1 MSKQIQVNL
10 AFNAD
15 TSKAKAQIN
24 DLVASL
30 NKISSKNSQ
39 IFDDKGL
46 KDAASAAKDLTKYL
60 EASVNVNTGKLDL
73 NKFTQSLSQSKTSLN
88 DLYNSLSKAGP
99 EGQRAFSQLSSAIAS
114 SDSSVLNLNAKVKD
128 LGQTLKNTIKWQL
141 SSSLVHGFMGAMSQ
155 AVGYAKDLN
164 SSLNDIRIVTGAGV
178 DEMARFAEQANKSAK
193 ALSSTTTEYTKASL
207 IYYQQ
212 GLSDSEVKER
222 TDVTIKM
229 ANVSKE
235 SAQVV
240 SDQMTAVWN
249 NFYDGSK
256 SLEYYADVMT
266 ALGAATASS
275 VDEIA
280 GGLEKFAAIGDTI
293 GLSYEYAAS
302 ALATITSNTR
312 QSEEVVGTALK
323 TIFARIQG
331 LNLGETLDDGTTLN
345 KYSAALDKVGISI
358 FDQAGEL
365 KNMDNILSEMG
376 NKWQELSKDQ
386 QIALAQTVAGTRQYT
401 QLVALM
407 DNWDNGDSDSFQAN
421 LSTAYGSEGALQ
433 KQQEIY
439 AESWEAAADRVKA
452 ATEDIYDSLL
462 NDEAIIVLLNGLEK
476 ILDFTGALIDG
487 FGGLKG
493 ILLMVAGIFTRQIAN
508 EVPEALGK
516 LKSNFEILTGQ
527 GQKKKVAMLEQ
538 TAQLRKPKPVE
549 EGGPKEGTAEYTRAM
564 ADSQQAEQMAKLE
577 RRHSQLTDAQYNSA
591 KAKIDEA
598 RASQEL
604 VASLQEEIAEKEK
617 AFKQAKR
624 NAKVKNG
631 DQKVSDRI
639 AELDQEIGS
648 TDADK
653 RAAEELYCSTRA
665 KQQSELTSDEAEWMA
680 NYERR
685 KAELETL
692 QQMDGSQTVN
702 QALQGQMDQLAGLHA
717 KWAQLNQVIDDY
729 GTQISSYQSRTQA
742 IQDAGGVETEQG
754 AKELKELTTSMENYL
769 TLLNQIDGVQIDI
782 PEFQKV
788 IDEVKAG
795 KRPVED
801 LIEEF
806 KKISTVQIKDGQITQ
821 IGDEAVDAE
830 GRLQHLENQIEDVIG
845 KLEALSPEQFEKL
858 AAAAEEAGISI
869 SGLKYVLAKR
879 QNTNQQQEGTD
890 PQLPEMEF
898 STALTKVA
906 GLGMDI
912 GALFSS
918 VGSAIST
925 CFDESTTA
933 GEKFIAVL
941 SMMPAAAMSIA
952 EITGALKDMPEAI
965 NTISEG
971 FAKLKDFSVTGSGLA
986 KVFNSMGT
994 SLSGTAMA
1002 GTKMGKAIISAFTG
1016 ATASAMSFWASLG
1029 LIALA
1034 IAAVVA
1040 VIWLIV
1046 KGFEAWQASTPEGK
1060 LKAAEEHTAAMA
1072 EAAKEANQAYQ
1083 DLLNTIN
1090 GYDSATEALDGL
1102 TKGTQEFTN
1111 KLIEAN
1117 GHAQELIDKYGI
1129 AADEYKVN
1137 EDTGLIEFNEGVLDG
1152 KQQEYQKKSEIVQ
1165 SAYNGAKIA
1174 ESQQKQE
1181 NLTGDL
1187 RKAIVANNEAD
1198 ASFTGSNDTL
1208 EKYYEAMKAAGN
1220 GTIEGFYALSEEERK
1235 AALQGIENS
1244 DYNSFESI
1252 NSNIAALSND
1262 KNLEAMQQYQT
1273 SNNQYDNEQRSILK
1287 NDLINN
1293 LSNEQLYQ
1301 DSKYKNA
1308 ILNET
1313 ADFDAYTA
1321 ERQKVQQEYQKK
1333 NKADTAQSFKDTFGE
1348 DQYIYDG
1355 NKVFK
1360 KDADGNKG
1368 EQVDVNTQK
1377 QMLTDATVANTLEQQ
1392 ALDLTAKFAKLDV
1405 VATEADKP
1413 ILDALING
1421 NLEALSNEQI
1431 ASIKDAGGVTLDSG
1445 IYDILEAQFGQ
1456 EKIAEWL
1463 NSLNEQVANWEPE
1476 PFNTDTWQEQFK
1488 KSQEIIGDTKRGE
1501 NISEED
1507 YNSLNAAAK
1516 EYFDQQSDGSWKMMG
1531 DPEEIAK
1538 VSQNYDLGVL
1548 EEQIA
1553 AAQKV
1558 DPQQGLIEKYSGIST
1573 EDVIGL
1579 SGAEEVLSEEQL
1591 AAMDKYKQWAEN
1603 MSGQDFSSA
1612 GEAAEYIQQQTDSLE
1627 KMQQVAVESANELA
1641 DLDDLMQDGTITQEQ
1656 YDKGLQNIATKYENT
1671 NDELND
1677 FRDALQSGDKE
1688 QIKAARNMLELATR
1702 SGELAEETGFSAEE
1716 LENQA
1721 KALKNTGKYTQANGK
1736 ALAEMAKD
1744 QLRWNKAVDKAK
1756 NSMDDWKKAIQKGN
1770 VAEYM
1775 DEIKEAYG
1783 NMLDIDGSLLGDS
1796 FASSAENM
1804 EDMKKAL
1811 EGDEEAYQRLLD
1823 AAQQEIETTLN
1834 LEGNE
1839 EFQAELGEV
1848 EAAMSEMNF
1857 EDIEVGASLDNAG
1870 FLQALTDMVNA
1881 AGMTAD
1887 QATSYLASM
1896 GVDATVKPGEPA
1908 TVTDKVAQGAIA
1920 TVTQVPGTASTIT
1933 PDGSG
1938 GITVTDV
1945 PVSYPSIS
1953 YEAGPEVEVSKQ
1965 TTGVGLEVT
1974 SANKSSGGA
1983 VKNAGGGGGG
1993 SKGGGGGGGGKKS
2006 EKKKVDKVKKSAVV
2020 KRYKRI
2026 DDKIDDKQNAAEKAS
2041 RAMDKMYGA
2050 SRIKQMQKYNQLLQE
2065 EIGLL
2070 ESKKQEAEDYL
2081 KIDQVDLQSSLD
2093 DALKQAGFSKSL
2105 NFEIDSDGLITNYEE
2120 VMTKLWAELDR
2131 QITRA
2136 NNAGGATEE
2145 QKEKIDELQEKID
2158 AVTEA
2163 VEQYDE
2169 TRELIEDIEN
2179 EMAEKALELYDKQL
2193 EALSYEIEL
2202 NLEISDD
2209 SLALIEFQLSQI
2221 QDNAFKAAEAIS
2233 LMGSKAGNI
2242 EEKMAKT
2249 KEALSALTAMTLDGE
2264 YTQEQMD
2271 LIKEY
2276 RDELMD
2282 LAQEYAELREQIE
2295 EQVIAAFEAWR
2306 EELDRGISSVEH
2318 AGSVLES
2325 YKNITDLLGDSL
2337 SDSVQD
2343 DLYAKFNKGI
2353 MDNAINQI
2361 EATKAAY
2368 EGIQEAQARA
2378 QMEYENA
2385 IAKGDE
2391 ASAEMWKNTLNT
2403 LNEEAQAAQEAMLD
2417 SWENALNAAV
2427 EQFEQSVERAVEAF
2441 REQFDDL
2448 SEKFTRQKETS
2459 DMFLNDYQQIY
2470 ELSKLSRD
2478 INKSIDDTES
2488 LGGKKKLKGLL
2499 EDINKLQEEGVEMSE
2514 YDLEYLQKTYDLR
2527 LAELELENA
2536 RNAKNTVRL
2545 SKDNEGNWSYVYTT
2559 NTDAVDQAQQ
2569 KYEDALYAM
2578 QDLSSNYIDEMSEK
2592 LITTSQ
2598 EMAEALASLRAEDF
2612 SSYQEY
2618 QDEVNRVTKEYE
2630 TQLSLQEAELNKA
2643 IGNNKVL
2650 YNEDWKN
2657 YSDATGY
2664 KISETDKF
2672 VTAFR
2677 DSLLGS
2683 LIDSTTETS
2692 NFMDILSQSSQVLV
2706 NSLGENGKSY
2716 FENIGSIMQAAGSS
2730 TEGFGTDATEAIN
2743 ATSEASKE
2751 ATESVSNMATEMVDD
2766 FSNISDAVIKWQS
2779 TYSEAIGKALD
2790 DTENLVG
2797 MINAMNE
2804 SLVKG
2809 NGIPQGVSIDTNGQA
2824 SYNED
2829 DDITANIVKQLVD
2842 MDLNKLD
2849 PESLSYALSETLSSM
2864 KVEDFDNIQEYMKAI
2879 ENVQTQYRE
2888 ALKNITTGQTKDE
2901 YIGQWEYLEKIMTK
2915 DSYATTEGTI
2925 PDSWAPVLADVID
2938 KISTNAQQMSLGV
2951 GQWAAQVIK
2960 DELIQTLQQDV
2971 SITAEFPNVNDHNEI
2986 EEAIKDLINTAS
2998 QYAHRK

>member
-15 TSKAKAQIN
+15 TAKAKTQIN

-30 NKISSKNSQ
+30 DKISSKNSQ

-155 AVGYAKDLN
+155 AIGYAKDLN

-358 FDQAGEL
+358 FDQAGEI
-365 KNMDNILSEMG
+365 KNMDNILNEMG
-376 NKWQELSKDQ
+376 NKWQDLSKDQ

-407 DNWDNGDSDSFQAN
+407 DNWNSGDSDNFMAN
-421 LSTAYGSEGALQ
+421 LNTAYGSEGALQ
-433 KQQEIY
+433 EQQEIH
-439 AESWEAAADRVKA
+439 AQSWEAAADRVKA
-452 ATEDIYDSLL
+452 ATEDIYDSLI
-462 NDEAIIVLLNGLEK
+462 NDEAIVVLLNGLKK

-493 ILLMVAGIFTRQIAN
+493 ILLFVAGIFTRQIAN

-577 RRHSQLTDAQYNSA
+577 RIHSQLTDAQYNSA

-653 RAAEELYCSTRA
+653 RAAEELYRSTRA

-742 IQDAGGVETEQG
+742 IQDAGGIETEQG

-879 QNTNQQQEGTD
+879 QNTNQQPEGTD

-952 EITGALKDMPEAI
+952 EITGALKDMPEALNVI
-965 NTISEG
+965 GEG
-971 FAKLKDFSVTGSGLA
+971 FGKLKEFSVTGSGLA
-986 KVFNSMGT
+986 SLFADKLGPAIQGT
-994 SLSGTAMA
+994 GFASTG
-1002 GTKMGKAIISAFTG
+1002 MGKAIVGAFTG
-1016 ATASAMSFWASLG
+1016 ATTSALSFWASLG

-1090 GYDSATEALDGL
+1090 GYDSAAEALDGL

-1117 GHAQELIDKYGI
+1117 GHAQELIDTYGI
-1129 AADEYKVN
+1129 TADQYKVN
-1137 EDTGLIEFNEGVLDG
+1137 DDTGLIEFNEGVLDE
-1152 KQQEYQKKSEIVQ
+1152 KQQQYSERAEVAN
-1165 SAYNGAKIA
+1165 SVHNSAKIA
-1174 ESQQKQE
+1174 ESKQRQE
-1181 NLTGDL
+1181 NAVGDL
-1187 RKAIVANNEAD
+1187 RSEVVANNTAEG
-1198 ASFTGSNDTL
+1198 SFTASKDTL
-1208 EKYYEAMKAAGN
+1208 EQYYQAMKEAGK
-1220 GTIEGFYALSEEERK
+1220 GSIEGFYALSEEERK
-1235 AALQGIENS
+1235 AALEGVETRDADGANS
-1244 DYNSFESI
+1244 WSI
-1252 NSNIAALSND
+1252 DSNIAALSNSA
-1262 KNLEAMQQYQT
+1262 NLEAMQKYQSIDNKE
-1273 SNNQYDNEQRSILK
+1273 SNQQLNTLK
-1287 NDLINN
+1287 SDLINN
-1293 LSNEQLYQ
+1293 LSNEIAYQ
-1301 DSKYKNA
+1301 NSDYKNA
-1308 ILNET
+1308 ILDKAANIDNYNDIKNQAKQDYNAKKPKDLAE
-1313 ADFDAYTA
+1313 DFKEA
-1321 ERQKVQQEYQKK
+1321 
-1333 NKADTAQSFKDTFGE
+1333 FGE
-1348 DQYIYDG
+1348 DQYEYNKGKIYKKNEDG
-1355 NKVFK
+1355 TRGEVIDKKTAVDMLAS
-1360 KDADGNKG
+1360 KDASDSM
-1368 EQVDVNTQK
+1368 EQ
-1377 QMLTDATVANTLEQQ
+1377 A
-1392 ALDLTAKFAKLDV
+1392 ALDLTTKFAKLDA

-1431 ASIKDAGGVTLDSG
+1431 ASIKNAGGVTLDSG
-1445 IYDILEAQFGQ
+1445 TYDILEAQFGQ

-1501 NISEED
+1501 NISEAD

-1538 VSQNYDLGVL
+1538 ASQNYDLGIL

-1553 AAQKV
+1553 AAQKA

-1573 EDVIGL
+1573 KDVIGL
-1579 SGAEEVLSEEQL
+1579 SGAEEALSEEQL

-1612 GEAAEYIQQQTDSLE
+1612 GEAAEYIQQQTDALE

-1656 YDKGLQNIATKYENT
+1656 YDKGLQNVATRYENT

-1677 FRDALQSGDKE
+1677 FRNALKSGKE
-1688 QIKAARNMLELATR
+1688 QQIKAARNMLELATR

-1896 GVDATVKPGEPA
+1896 GVDATVKPGEPVTTTDTVAKGADLSITQQPA
-1908 TVTDKVAQGAIA
+1908 TIT
-1920 TVTQVPGTASTIT
+1920 TIT
-1933 PDGSG
+1933 PDGNG
-1938 GITVTDV
+1938 GITTTNVTGT
-1945 PVSYPSIS
+1945 YPDIS
-1953 YEAGPEVEVSKQ
+1953 YSEGPAVEVEKK

-1983 VKNAGGGGGG
+1983 VKTAGGGGGGG
-1993 SKGGGGGGGGKKS
+1993 SKGGGGGKKS

-2020 KRYKRI
+2020 KRYKRV

-2093 DALKQAGFSKSL
+2093 DALKQAGLSKSL

-2120 VMTKLWAELDR
+2120 IMTKLWAELDR

-2179 EMAEKALELYDKQL
+2179 EMAEKALELYDNQL

-2743 ATSEASKE
+2743 ATSKASKE

-2915 DSYATTEGTI
+2915 DFDTIEGTI